1 MTTRYTTA
9 PRDYDGF
16 GTVHIGIVGVL
27 GGRPLRKVEIRGDA
41 LGWQEQRYWS
51 GGHRPWAEIPPAT
64 DQTPTVEMT
73 AEVWP

>member
-51 GGHRPWAEIPPAT
+51 GGHRP
-64 DQTPTVEMT
+64 
-73 AEVWP
+73 